1 MRTSDFHSTRG
12 FWQRRFVSQANLNF
26 YKNALLRQVML
37 ITDVRALE
45 HQKHANNIVFL
56 SQWSEAFL
64 FKRWKCAGC
73 FGNENEIFCRMEWC
87 FTHKCWCR
95 NKTLSWAILERC
107 LFFHISYTFKVVVFH
122 GETIN
127 NFSFFTLLIAVS
139 HRNKMCTWTLLLFF
153 LSGFLD
159 AHSVANN
166 QVRWAHRWNTLFV

>member
-64 FKRWKCAGC
+64 FKR
-73 FGNENEIFCRMEWC
+73 
-87 FTHKCWCR
+87 
-95 NKTLSWAILERC
+95 
-107 LFFHISYTFKVVVFH
+107 
-122 GETIN
+122 
-127 NFSFFTLLIAVS
+127 
-139 HRNKMCTWTLLLFF
+139 
-153 LSGFLD
+153 
-159 AHSVANN
+159 
-166 QVRWAHRWNTLFV
+166 